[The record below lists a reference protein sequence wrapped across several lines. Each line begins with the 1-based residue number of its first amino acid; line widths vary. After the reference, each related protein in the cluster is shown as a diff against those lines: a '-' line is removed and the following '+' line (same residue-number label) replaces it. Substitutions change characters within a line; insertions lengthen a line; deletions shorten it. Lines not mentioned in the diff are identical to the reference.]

1 LKPAD
6 LLLPPPSVDNRYKQ
20 NEFPESQEAQVE
32 DIPFY
37 VQVFEFQNLFRTS
50 P

>member
-1 LKPAD
+1 MLA
-6 LLLPPPSVDNRYKQ
+6 Q
-20 NEFPESQEAQVE
+20 NKFEDQEQVE
-32 DIPFY
+32 DIPFS